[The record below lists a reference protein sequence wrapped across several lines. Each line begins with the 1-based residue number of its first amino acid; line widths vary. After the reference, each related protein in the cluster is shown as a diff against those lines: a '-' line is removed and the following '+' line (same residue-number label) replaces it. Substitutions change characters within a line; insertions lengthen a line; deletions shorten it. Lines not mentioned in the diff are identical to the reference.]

1 MAAALDSWHDIIRN
15 GDASTLDTLIADDAV
30 FHSPVVHTPQVGKAL
45 VVKYLTA
52 AANAYCWTGVLNIV
66 TEMVDERQ
74 AMLEFQVT
82 LDDIVINGVDH
93 IRWNDNNQ
101 IIEFKVWVRPLKGM
115 QKLHQAMAKLL
126 NAARP
131 ENDRRRIFFLP
142 DQRTDAVHYAAT
154 FPKTRWHNSTR
165 RQSRPVGLHVSLF
178 VDYSPALHNRMADS
192 LVSVHVSLGPD
203 KVA

>member
-1 MAAALDSWHDIIRN
+1 MATALDSWHDIIRN

-30 FHSPVVHTPQVGKAL
+30 FHSPGGHTPQVGKAI

-52 AANAYCWTGVLNIV
+52 ASNVLLNGSFKYLR
-66 TEMVDERQ
+66 EMVDEHQ

-115 QKLHQAMAKLL
+115 QKLH
-126 NAARP
+126 
-131 ENDRRRIFFLP
+131 
-142 DQRTDAVHYAAT
+142 
-154 FPKTRWHNSTR
+154 
-165 RQSRPVGLHVSLF
+165 
-178 VDYSPALHNRMADS
+178 
-192 LVSVHVSLGPD
+192 
-203 KVA
+203 

>member
-1 MAAALDSWHDIIRN
+1 MAIALDSWHDIIRN
-15 GDASTLDTLIADDAV
+15 GDASALDTLIADDAV

-52 AANAYCWTGVLNIV
+52 AANVLLDESFKYLR
-66 TEMVDERQ
+66 EMVDERQ

-115 QKLHQAMAKLL
+115 QKLHQAMAKQL
-126 NAARP
+126 
-131 ENDRRRIFFLP
+131 E
-142 DQRTDAVHYAAT
+142 T
-154 FPKTRWHNSTR
+154 
-165 RQSRPVGLHVSLF
+165 
-178 VDYSPALHNRMADS
+178 
-192 LVSVHVSLGPD
+192 
-203 KVA
+203 

>member
-1 MAAALDSWHDIIRN
+1 MAAALDLWHDIIRN
-15 GDASTLDTLIADDAV
+15 SDASALDTLIADDAV

-52 AANAYCWTGVLNIV
+52 AANVLLDGSFKYL

-82 LDDIVINGVDH
+82 LDDIVINGVDY

-115 QKLHQAMAKLL
+115 QKLHQAMAKQL
-126 NAARP
+126 
-131 ENDRRRIFFLP
+131 D
-142 DQRTDAVHYAAT
+142 T
-154 FPKTRWHNSTR
+154 
-165 RQSRPVGLHVSLF
+165 
-178 VDYSPALHNRMADS
+178 
-192 LVSVHVSLGPD
+192 
-203 KVA
+203 

>member
-1 MAAALDSWHDIIRN
+1 MAIALDSWHDIIRN
-15 GDASTLDTLIADDAV
+15 GDASALDTLIADDAV

-52 AANAYCWTGVLNIV
+52 AANVLLDESFKYLR
-66 TEMVDERQ
+66 EMVDERQ

-115 QKLHQAMAKLL
+115 QKLHQAMAKQF
-126 NAARP
+126 
-131 ENDRRRIFFLP
+131 E
-142 DQRTDAVHYAAT
+142 T
-154 FPKTRWHNSTR
+154 
-165 RQSRPVGLHVSLF
+165 
-178 VDYSPALHNRMADS
+178 
-192 LVSVHVSLGPD
+192 
-203 KVA
+203 